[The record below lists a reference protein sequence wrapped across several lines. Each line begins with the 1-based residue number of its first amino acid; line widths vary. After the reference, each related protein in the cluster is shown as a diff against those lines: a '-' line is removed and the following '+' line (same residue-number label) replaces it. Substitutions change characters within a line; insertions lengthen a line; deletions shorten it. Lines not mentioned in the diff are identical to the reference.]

1 MGVNALKNF
10 PKRLNS
16 KKVTSKEDVLH
27 AYKRRL
33 FMAKTNRK
41 NSLGLFAERCPEA
54 KKEFSDKVFGGKTFL
69 ADKINQ
75 LA

>member
-16 KKVTSKEDVLH
+16 KKVASKEDVLH
-27 AYKRRL
+27 AHKRRL

-54 KKEFSDKVFGGKTFL
+54 KKNFL
-69 ADKINQ
+69 IKLLEAK
-75 LA
+75 LF